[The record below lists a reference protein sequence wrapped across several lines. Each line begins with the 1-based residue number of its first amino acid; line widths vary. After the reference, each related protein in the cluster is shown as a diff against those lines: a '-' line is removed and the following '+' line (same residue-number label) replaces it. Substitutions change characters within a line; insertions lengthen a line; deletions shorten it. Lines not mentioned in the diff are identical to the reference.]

1 MIDQNYYLISIC
13 FFVCTTLFLSSIT
26 WRLKKENQR
35 NLTKIVMYENEIR
48 SLINEKSSLQCK
60 LIEIETR
67 FHQEKKADLEKIS
80 LLEEMQKKL
89 SDSFKVLSYDALK
102 ENNKSFLDL
111 AAAKFD
117 KLQESSI
124 GDLTLRK
131 QAIEELVKPLKDS
144 LEKINGRM
152 HEIEKERTHA
162 YSSLTEQVK
171 SLMMSQNQ
179 LKEETSNLVKA
190 LRMPNVRGRWGE
202 IQLKRVVEMAGMI
215 EYCDFTQQ
223 ESVSVDDRKLRP
235 DMIINLPNNKQIVID
250 AKTPLIAFLSAHESN
265 KEEDRLLHLKD
276 HARQVKTHIQQLSSK
291 AYWTQ
296 FKTAPEFVVLFLPG
310 ETFFS
315 AALEHDPTLIE
326 HGVEHKVILATPTTL
341 IALLRSV
348 AYGWKQEQIAQN
360 AQNICELGKVLYER
374 IAILSKYF
382 QDIKKGLD
390 STASAYNKMVNSFE
404 SRVLVS
410 ARKFKDYGVSAEKD
424 LDILEKIDFLP
435 SQDQIEI

>member
-1 MIDQNYYLISIC
+1 MLHEQIFLIAISILLC
-13 FFVCTTLFLSSIT
+13 FSIFLSLIYLK
-26 WRLKKENQR
+26 LKKELKTKALMIVNLENINQT
-35 NLTKIVMYENEIR
+35 L
-48 SLINEKSSLQCK
+48 LNEKSLLQCK
-60 LIEIETR
+60 IVEIETR
-67 FHQEKKADLEKIS
+67 ADLEKKTDLEKIS

-89 SDSFKVLSYDALK
+89 SDSFKALSYDALK
-102 ENNKSFLDL
+102 ENNKSFLEL

-117 KLQESSI
+117 NLQEVSKS
-124 GDLTLRK
+124 DLSLRK
-131 QAIEELVKPLKDS
+131 QAIDELVKPLKDS
-144 LEKINGRM
+144 LEKINVRM

-171 SLMMSQNQ
+171 SLMLSQNQ
-179 LKEETSNLVKA
+179 LREETSNLVKA

-215 EYCDFTQQ
+215 EYCDFNQQ

-235 DMIINLPNNKQIVID
+235 DMIINLPNQKQIVID
-250 AKTPLIAFLSAHESN
+250 AKTPLIAFLNAYESN
-265 KEEDRLLHLKD
+265 KEEDRILHLKD
-276 HARQVKTHIQQLSSK
+276 HARQVKMHIQQLSSK

-296 FKTAPEFVVLFLPG
+296 FKTTPEFVVLFLPG

-360 AQNICELGKVLYER
+360 AQKICELGKLLYER
-374 IAILSKYF
+374 IHNLSKYF

-410 ARKFKDYGVSAEKD
+410 ARKFKEYGVSSEKE
-424 LDILEKIDFLP
+424 LDFLENI
-435 SQDQIEI
+435 DLIENDF